1 MPYVEPQSPPALN
14 HLQTWF
20 GSIIAQPL
28 AEDGG
33 IRKLT
38 PRRKSIKD
46 EAKLFVSKSPTLE
59 SHQRIEIYNQQY
71 WWRLINTLND
81 FFPFLTRL
89 FGYSN
94 LSEKILIPYLLAH
107 RPVHWSINTIGDH
120 LPEWIQKHYKEKDKQ
135 LVHDA
140 SILDRAFHMVFFFG
154 LRPSAD
160 ENSLELPLFLQPH
173 VSLYQFPYQLFG
185 FRKEM
190 MTQPPEYWVEHDFPK
205 LEKGS
210 YFFRLF
216 RNQQSVVL
224 WKEITE
230 AEYLM
235 LQQFA
240 KGSTIDQA
248 CEWLEGQSEAIRAE
262 AELSLEKWFK
272 DWTVQGILTPHET

>member
-1 MPYVEPQSPPALN
+1 MLQSEPQSPEALH
-14 HLQTWF
+14 HLQNWF

-28 AEDGG
+28 AENGG

-38 PRRKSIKD
+38 PRRKPIKE
-46 EAKLFVSKSPTLE
+46 EAKLFIIKSPTLDP
-59 SHQRIEIYNQQY
+59 HQRIELYNQQY

-107 RPVHWSINTIGDH
+107 RPVHWSLNSIGDQ
-120 LPEWIQKHYKEKDKQ
+120 LPEWIQKNYKDTDKQ

-140 SILDRAFHMVFFFG
+140 SILDRAFHQVFFFG

-160 ENSLELPLFLQPH
+160 ENSLDLPLYLQPH
-173 VSLYQFPYQLFG
+173 VSLYRFPYQLFG
-185 FRKEM
+185 FRREM
-190 MTQPPEYWVEHDFPK
+190 MTQPPEYWVDHDFPK

-216 RNQQSVVL
+216 RNPQSIVL

-240 KGSTIDQA
+240 KGATIDQA
-248 CEWLEGQSEAIRAE
+248 CEWLEGQSDAVRAE
-262 AELSLEKWFK
+262 AEKSLQNWFK
-272 DWTVQGILTPHET
+272 DWTVQGILTPYAS